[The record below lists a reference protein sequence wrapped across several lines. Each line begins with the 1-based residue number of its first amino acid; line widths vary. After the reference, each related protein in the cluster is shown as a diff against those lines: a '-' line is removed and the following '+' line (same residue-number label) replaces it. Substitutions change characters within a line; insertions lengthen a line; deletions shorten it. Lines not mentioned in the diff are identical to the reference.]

1 MLNASELRAALIES
15 DLNITNE
22 QIDKIIS
29 ECDYFGNK
37 KINYS
42 EFLMAT
48 LDVQK
53 FMDDDK
59 LQAIFNQFDTD
70 SSGHITA
77 ENIVTAMN
85 KIGHDIT

>member
-59 LQAIFNQFDTD
+59 LQAIFN
-70 SSGHITA
+70 
-77 ENIVTAMN
+77 
-85 KIGHDIT
+85 